1 MSRTDTEGDMGG
13 CYSYREQ
20 VTGSLA
26 HALKAWTLQLDS
38 LSSSPLY
45 HLVAG

>member
-1 MSRTDTEGDMGG
+1 MSRTNIEGDGGG
-13 CYSYREQ
+13 CYNYREQ

-26 HALKAWTLQLDS
+26 HALKAWTLQLDF

-45 HLVAG
+45 HLMAG